1 MNFLTIG
8 QYFNKLQSVLLLI
21 LIVPLLIFTTLYFFT
36 GGKPEDPQTEYYI
49 IIAAAVLMDWAMALI
64 IFNKKIKSA
73 RNQQGLGAKLD
84 KYFKLTIVRYSI
96 LSSASLLLA
105 VGLCLSGSD
114 VFMVLYLVGLLL
126 AGVFW
131 PTSRK
136 VSVDLKLRGDER
148 EMVYYK
154 KDTF

>member
-8 QYFNKLQSVLLLI
+8 QYFNKLQSALLLI
-21 LIVPLLIFTTLYFFT
+21 LVVPLLILSTLYLLT
-36 GGKPEDPQTEYYI
+36 GGMPHDPRPEYFI
-49 IIAAAVLMDWAMALI
+49 IM
-64 IFNKKIKSA
+64 
-73 RNQQGLGAKLD
+73 
-84 KYFKLTIVRYSI
+84 
-96 LSSASLLLA
+96 
-105 VGLCLSGSD
+105 
-114 VFMVLYLVGLLL
+114 VGLLL
-126 AGVFW
+126 AGLLW

>member
-8 QYFNKLQSVLLLI
+8 QYFNRLQSALLLI
-21 LIVPLLIFTTLYFFT
+21 LVVPLLIFSTLHLLT
-36 GGKPEDPQTEYYI
+36 GGMPHDPRSEYFI
-49 IIAAAVLMDWAMALI
+49 IICAAVLLDWFTALI
-64 IFNKKIKSA
+64 IFNKKIESA

-84 KYFKLTIVRYSI
+84 KYFKLTVVRYSI
-96 LSSASLLLA
+96 LSSASLLMA
-105 VGLCLSGSD
+105 AGLYLSGSD

-126 AGVFW
+126 AGLLW

-136 VSVDLKLRGDER
+136 VSVDLRLRGDER

>member
-8 QYFNKLQSVLLLI
+8 QYFNKLQSTLLLI
-21 LIVPLLIFTTLYFFT
+21 LIIPLLIFTALFFLT
-36 GGKPEDPQTEYYI
+36 AGLPADIRSEYYI
-49 IIAAAVLMDWAMALI
+49 VISAAAFLDWVMALI

-84 KYFKLTIVRYSI
+84 KYFGLTIVRYII
-96 LSSASLLLA
+96 LSSASLMLA
-105 VGLCLSGSD
+105 VGMYLSGSD
-114 VFMVLYLVGLLL
+114 VFMMLYLVGLLL
-126 AGVFW
+126 GGAWW
-131 PTSRK
+131 PTPGK
-136 VSVDLKLRGDER
+136 VSRDLKLRGDER